1 MFISQNTNLQNSFGR
16 GDVASLHVVGI
27 YTTAERRS
35 TYSER
40 LAWKPKVT
48 VLDKRRKLH
57 IYFNVIYWLPTL
69 CVKRSR

>member
-16 GDVASLHVVGI
+16 ADVASLHVVGI
-27 YTTAERRS
+27 YTTAERRL